1 MRKIISLIVMLS
13 CCGIIFAEGEQGLS
27 QSNEAVVM
35 EEAVEVSSKLK
46 KIGNDYLIFDIIIQ
60 NNSDR
65 NLYFYPEGVLSR
77 SNIVDDTLFI
87 IINDDAE
94 YGKSFVSA
102 HEPYWK
108 ESACM
113 ELKPGRILSLTPA
126 ALCAKPFVLCIM
138 C

>member
-1 MRKIISLIVMLS
+1 MLAKVKS
-13 CCGIIFAEGEQGLS
+13 ALLFMMLFFVASVYG
-27 QSNEAVVM
+27 

-87 IINDDAE
+87 IIITHLYTNSYSLTA
-94 YGKSFVSA
+94 
-102 HEPYWK
+102 
-108 ESACM
+108 
-113 ELKPGRILSLTPA
+113 ILSSEQYSITNLFSFLQISMPI
-126 ALCAKPFVLCIM
+126 VLL
-138 C
+138 

>member
-46 KIGNDYLIFDIIIQ
+46 KIGND
-60 NNSDR
+60 
-65 NLYFYPEGVLSR
+65 
-77 SNIVDDTLFI
+77 TLFI
-87 IINDDAE
+87 IVNDDAE

-113 ELKPGRILSLTPA
+113 ELKPGRILSLTPVS
-126 ALCAKPFVLCIM
+126 LCAKPFVLCIM

>member
-1 MRKIISLIVMLS
+1 
-13 CCGIIFAEGEQGLS
+13 
-27 QSNEAVVM
+27 M

-46 KIGNDYLIFDIIIQ
+46 K
-60 NNSDR
+60 
-65 NLYFYPEGVLSR
+65 
-77 SNIVDDTLFI
+77 IVDDTLFI

-108 ESACM
+108 ESVCM

-126 ALCAKPFVLCIM
+126 SLCAKPFVLCIM